1 MKILYHHRIASKD
14 GMYVHVEELTNA
26 MLEQGVDLHFVCPGF
41 SHNAEFGSE
50 GGFSAKLR
58 ARLPS
63 AAYEV
68 LELGYSLLIA
78 IKLINAIIRFK
89 PEVIYERY
97 SLYQPAGVFVAKLF
111 GIPLLLEVNAPLA
124 EERKKHNRL
133 RLYSLAKRIENYTW
147 RNASWV
153 LPVTNVL
160 ADYIRQSVAVED
172 RIRVVANGV
181 NKKVFDRLPEV
192 KVKAPGTEIV
202 IGFTGFINPWHRL
215 DLALEA
221 MAAHKDK
228 NIKFVC
234 VGEGDVRKELVL
246 QSERL
251 GIADQVKFTGLVGR
265 DKVFDYVSTF
275 DIALQPAVTDYA
287 SPLKLFEY
295 LAVGSLVI
303 APRTENILEVI
314 NDASAILFENDN
326 LLDFSEK
333 LSDAIANYNELYPIR
348 VKAQQLIEGRGL
360 TWQKNAERIVALARQ
375 SLAKG

>member
-1 MKILYHHRIASKD
+1 
-14 GMYVHVEELTNA
+14 

-172 RIRVVANGV
+172 RIRGGCQ
-181 NKKVFDRLPEV
+181 R
-192 KVKAPGTEIV
+192 
-202 IGFTGFINPWHRL
+202 
-215 DLALEA
+215 
-221 MAAHKDK
+221 
-228 NIKFVC
+228 C
-234 VGEGDVRKELVL
+234 
-246 QSERL
+246 Q
-251 GIADQVKFTGLVGR
+251 
-265 DKVFDYVSTF
+265 
-275 DIALQPAVTDYA
+275 
-287 SPLKLFEY
+287 
-295 LAVGSLVI
+295 
-303 APRTENILEVI
+303 
-314 NDASAILFENDN
+314 
-326 LLDFSEK
+326 
-333 LSDAIANYNELYPIR
+333 
-348 VKAQQLIEGRGL
+348 
-360 TWQKNAERIVALARQ
+360 
-375 SLAKG
+375 

>member
-1 MKILYHHRIASKD
+1 M
-14 GMYVHVEELTNA
+14 
-26 MLEQGVDLHFVCPGF
+26 
-41 SHNAEFGSE
+41 
-50 GGFSAKLR
+50 
-58 ARLPS
+58 PS